1 MAGTERVFAEAE
13 HARLDSLRL
22 PALSLARRLR
32 PALRAMPPPDVDIS
46 RWFAEEVRPHE
57 PALRSYLRSR
67 FPTLRDIDD
76 LVQESFSRLVQA
88 RRLGRVAEAR
98 PYLFSVA
105 RHAAIDWYRR
115 NRALAL
121 EPIVDHDDRFVEES
135 GADAAVSLDHDQELA
150 ALAAAIAELPARCR
164 QVLTL
169 RKLHG
174 LSHRAIADRLGIS
187 ENTVSAQIT
196 LGVFRIR
203 EYFALRGL
211 ARSSPAAR
219 SRRQGAAA
227 TGQDPR

>member
-1 MAGTERVFAEAE
+1 MARAERVFARAE
-13 HARLDSLRL
+13 DARLDSPCV
-22 PALSLARRLR
+22 PALSLVRWLR
-32 PALRAMPPPDVDIS
+32 PVLRAMPPPDLDIS

-76 LVQESFSRLVQA
+76 LVQEAYSRLVHA

-105 RHAAIDWYRR
+105 RHAAIDWCRR
-115 NRALAL
+115 NRVVAL
-121 EPIVDHDDRFVEES
+121 EPITGHEDRFVEDQ
-135 GADAAVSLDHDQELA
+135 GADAADSLDHDQELA

-174 LSHRAIADRLGIS
+174 RSHRAIADQLGIS

-203 EYFALRGL
+203 EYFAARGL
-211 ARSSPAAR
+211 ARPVSVTR
-219 SRRQGAAA
+219 TRRQGAAA
-227 TGQDPR
+227 AGQNLP